1 MRIAPSI
8 LAADLA
14 DLAGALEVC
23 ELGGADFVHVDVMD
37 GHFVPNLS
45 FGIPV
50 LAALRRR
57 TRLPLDVHLMV
68 TNPAE
73 LLDEYLAAGAQSV
86 AVHWEVVPHLDR
98 LLDRIRRGGARAG
111 VAINP
116 ATPVELLIDCL
127 PRLDYV
133 LLMSVNPGFAGQPF
147 LPHVLEKARRLRRL
161 LLSAPAAGRAEGAA
175 QIEIGIDGG
184 IGRDNIRAASEAGV
198 DFAVAGSS
206 VFGAQDPAGAIGA
219 LRSLASPVS
228 TADGV
233 STREANP

>member
-14 DLAGALEVC
+14 DLGGAISVC
-23 ELGGADFVHVDVMD
+23 ERGGADFVHVDVMD

-50 LAALRRR
+50 LAALRAR
-57 TRLPLDVHLMV
+57 TALPLDVHLMV
-68 TNPAE
+68 TNPGE
-73 LLDEYLAAGAQSV
+73 LLDDYLKAGATSV

-133 LLMSVNPGFAGQPF
+133 LLMSVNPGFSGQAF

-161 LLSAPAAGRAEGAA
+161 LISGAGSRTGD

-184 IGRDNIRAASEAGV
+184 IGRDNIRAAAEAGI
-198 DFAVAGSS
+198 DFAVVGSA
-206 VFGAQDPAGAIGA
+206 VFGAPDPATTIGD
-219 LRSLASPVS
+219 LRRLAAAP
-228 TADGV
+228 A
-233 STREANP
+233 AA